1 MPGRCATDEM
11 ILPSSGHLG
20 LVSTGLAYFL
30 AALGSMLLTL
40 NAKGFGTIWPASGIL
55 VAALLIA
62 RPGQAAGHLLAAAV
76 ASVAANLLSG
86 VGVANALAFT
96 AANIVEATIVVRLC
110 QHWHGDEPPDMTSP
124 RQVGRL
130 AVAAI
135 CGAFCSATLA
145 TFISG
150 ANNIDFFLS
159 WFVTVSLGMM
169 IVTPLVLT
177 GWTLT
182 RRTARVR
189 THRSPWEVA
198 ALLGMMA
205 LVSLLVFGQSTYP
218 ILFVPMLAQ
227 IAVTYRLGPFGAA
240 AGVVIVASTGSV
252 MTAQGFGP
260 LTPFHL
266 TTAALLFLQIY
277 LLALLM
283 SALPLAALLAKRD
296 ELVRQLRIAHLEAAQ
311 TATAAMTAADTD
323 QLTGLASRRC
333 ILSLLDDAIA
343 QTPVAVALLDVD
355 HFKAVND
362 NYGHQTG
369 DRVLRRVANAI
380 AGALRSSDRAGRF
393 GGEEFLLIL
402 RGAEIEALMAIAE
415 RVRGAVEASL
425 TLAEEPP
432 VTISI
437 GVAIASEGESAE
449 ALIHR
454 ADRALYASK
463 VAGRNRVHAAE
474 QSSVL

>member
-1 MPGRCATDEM
+1 MQGQCAEDEVVA
-11 ILPSSGHLG
+11 PRTRHLG
-20 LVSTGLAYFL
+20 FIGTGLTYFL
-30 AALGSMLLTL
+30 AALGSMLVTL

-62 RPGQAAGHLLAAAV
+62 RPGQAAGHLAAAAV

-86 VGVANALAFT
+86 VGMANALAFT
-96 AANIVEATIVVRLC
+96 AANIVEATIVLRLC
-110 QHWHGDEPPDMTSP
+110 RYWHRDEPPDMTAP
-124 RQVGRL
+124 RQVGHL
-130 AVAAI
+130 AMATI

-150 ANNIDFFLS
+150 ANDIDFFLS

-182 RRTARVR
+182 RRTARVS
-189 THRSPWEVA
+189 TNRSASEIA

-205 LVSLLVFGQSTYP
+205 LVSVLVFGQSTYP

-240 AGVVIVASTGSV
+240 AGVVIVASIGSV

-260 LTPFHL
+260 LTPLHVA
-266 TTAALLFLQIY
+266 TAALLFLQVY

-296 ELVRQLRIAHLEAAQ
+296 ELVRQLRLAHLEAAQ

-333 ILSLLDDAIA
+333 ILSLLDHAMA
-343 QTPVAVALLDVD
+343 REPVAVALLDVD

-362 NYGHQTG
+362 SYGHQTG

-380 AGALRSSDRAGRF
+380 VGALRSSGRAGRF

-402 RGAEIEALMAIAE
+402 QGAEIQASMAIAE
-415 RVRGAVEASL
+415 RVRGAVEAS
-425 TLAEEPP
+425 TPDGDEPP
-432 VTISI
+432 ATISI
-437 GVAIASEGESAE
+437 GVAIASEGESVE
-449 ALIHR
+449 GLINR
-454 ADRALYASK
+454 ADRALYAAK
-463 VAGRNRVHAAE
+463 IAGRNRVQAAE
-474 QSSVL
+474 QTSLL